1 MNQDTKM
8 GSAAP
13 ESIDPHKATVPLP
26 IDSAMPA
33 LQLASE
39 LAGMLTWELDLQGE
53 TVRWSPDAER
63 VLGRKPPASLAGI
76 LACVHPDDREA
87 ARQQFNDLARGNNRV
102 DITARIP
109 DSTLQRD
116 RWFHCRGAR
125 FDDDATGGDRILG
138 IAQDVTQYKQR
149 ETNAS
154 FHADMRDQLACAAG
168 TDDVLQVLGEK
179 TLAHLNLSRLT
190 LSARS
195 GKDDQLVILHDQYPS
210 GSPCEEVPGLTSSS
224 LPDMRR
230 ALLGGKPVAIE
241 DVDSNPLTAHIADV
255 FHGCGVRSLL
265 CVPHPPTEQWHLL
278 LGAYKDAPYTWD
290 SGEIELLQDL
300 AERLS
305 LQLEHMRIAHELR
318 QSEEQYRKLFESIDE
333 GFCIIEILL
342 DDKRAPRDYRFLE
355 ANPMFEQHTGLHDVL
370 GKTARELVPDLD
382 EHWFEIYGKVALT
395 GEPVRFVQ
403 HAAAMQQRWFDV
415 NAFRIADPDQLR
427 VAILFKDISEQKRI
441 EQTLRQ
447 SEERLRRA
455 IEIETVGIIFFHPKG
470 QVTDAN
476 EAFLRMSGYTRD
488 DLENGL
494 LRLDT
499 LTPPEWMPDSRRAI
513 DEFLSHGRITP
524 YEKEYLRKDG
534 SRWWGLFAAAR
545 IGDNEGVKFIIDITA
560 SRQAE
565 AERARLADIVDS
577 SRDAIILCDPEGTII
592 DWNRAAEELY
602 GYTADEVIGQ
612 HVRLV
617 VPPERRHESRGAFER
632 LVDGEQVPPWESVR
646 TRKDGSTIYVEI
658 RLSPIFGPQGKVVGA
673 SAIIR
678 DIGERRRL
686 AQAQDDFLAMASHD
700 LRSPVPVL
708 LGRAQLMRRRKTY
721 DEASI
726 QTIIAQAR
734 RIERLTMDLQQVVQL
749 ESGQLRLNRSPVS
762 LGTLAREAVDRVR
775 SITDAFDFRVDV
787 PEDPIT
793 GYWDAHRL
801 NQILDNLLGN
811 AVKYSPDGGRI
822 RVRVSQNGESARIQV
837 TDQGVGIPNSM
848 QKMLFTRFYR
858 ADEAGVASGL
868 GLGLYISRMLA
879 EAHGG
884 SISVDSA
891 PGAGSAFTVDLP
903 FAMPGSQA

>member
-1 MNQDTKM
+1 MPVDAT
-8 GSAAP
+8 
-13 ESIDPHKATVPLP
+13 PH
-26 IDSAMPA
+26 

-39 LAGMLTWELDLQGE
+39 LAGMLTWELDLDKG

-63 VLGRKPPASLAGI
+63 VLGRKPPASLASI
-76 LACVHPDDREA
+76 LACVHPDDREV
-87 ARQQFNDLARGNNRV
+87 ARQQFNDLARGNNRI

-109 DSTLQRD
+109 DPARQRD

-125 FDDDATGGDRILG
+125 FHDDATGCDRILG
-138 IAQDVTQYKQR
+138 IAQDVTGYKQR
-149 ETNAS
+149 ELNVS
-154 FHADMRDQLACAAG
+154 FLAEMREHLAAAG
-168 TDDVLQVLGEK
+168 TEDVLQVFGER
-179 TLAHLNLSRLT
+179 TLTHLSLSRLT
-190 LSARS
+190 LSALS
-195 GKDDQLVILHDQYPS
+195 DEKDRLLVLHDQHLT
-210 GSPCEEVPGLTSSS
+210 GNPCEKIPGLTGSL
-224 LPDMRR
+224 LPDMKG
-230 ALLGGKPVAIE
+230 ALLGGQPVAIE
-241 DVDSNPLTAHIADV
+241 DVDRDPLTAHMADE
-255 FHGCGVRSLL
+255 FHGCGVGSLL
-265 CVPHPPTEQWHLL
+265 YVPYPATGQWHML
-278 LGAYKDAPYTWD
+278 LGACKDSPYTWD
-290 SGEIELLQDL
+290 TGEIVLLQDL

-305 LQLEHMRIAHELR
+305 LRFEHVRIVQELR
-318 QSEEQYRKLFESIDE
+318 QSEEQYRALFDSIDE

-342 DDKRAPRDYRFLE
+342 DEAGVPTDYRFLE
-355 ANPMFEQHTGLHDVL
+355 TNPMFEQHTGLHNAL

-415 NAFRIADPDQLR
+415 NAFRIGDPGQRR

-455 IEIETVGIIFFHPKG
+455 IEIETVGIIFFHPQG
-470 QVTDAN
+470 QVIDAN

-488 DLENGL
+488 DLEEGL

-499 LTPPEWMPDSRRAI
+499 LTPPEWMPESRRAI
-513 DEFLSHGRITP
+513 DEFLSHGRIAP

-545 IGDNEGVKFIIDITA
+545 VGDNEGVKFIIDITA

-577 SRDAIILCDPEGTII
+577 SRDAIILCDPDGTII
-592 DWNRAAEELY
+592 DWNGAAEELY
-602 GYTADEVIGQ
+602 GYTSDEVIGQ
-612 HVRLV
+612 HIRLV
-617 VPPERRHESRGAFER
+617 VPPDRRHESRGAFER

-646 TRKDGSTIYVEI
+646 TRKDGSTVYVEI

-673 SAIIR
+673 SAIVR
-678 DIGERRRL
+678 DISERRRL

-700 LRSPVPVL
+700 LRSPVTVL

-726 QTIIAQAR
+726 ETIITQAR
-734 RIERLTMDLQQVVQL
+734 RIERLAMDLQQVVQM
-749 ESGQLRLNRSPVS
+749 ESGQLQLNCSPVS

-787 PEDPIT
+787 PEDPVT
-793 GYWDAHRL
+793 GNWDAHRL

-822 RVRVSQNGESARIQV
+822 RIAVSENGESARIQV
-837 TDQGVGIPNSM
+837 TDQGVGIPDSM

-891 PGAGSAFTVDLP
+891 PGAGSTFIVDLP
-903 FAMPGSQA
+903 FAMPGRQA